1 MESSL
6 LSLSCAIH
14 QWIGFRENL
23 GFFNLKLVE
32 SHGFLHQHIGGFQR
46 EFLVIP
52 IAPKTTSR
60 QASRHISTIA
70 FWYHCLM
77 WWKQCHLHH
86 PPVITILKKVWYK
99 LTIPS
104 KTGGKNDISLP
115 TLHHFAP
122 FGKGMNVRCLWLS
135 VAAWWLSNWSPIPG
149 IPGIQGPQR
158 GEPNPSPPKKAPF
171 QEIQPFIGGFSMTKQ
186 PKKKHLGD
194 FDGFWGYH
202 HFRKPPYT

>member
-1 MESSL
+1 MGQIMWYFACVHTSHWGGTQFPDKPISSHIYISLFFTSWPDPNVLCASASGSHVVKPMESSL

-60 QASRHISTIA
+60 QASRRISTIA

-86 PPVITILKKVWYK
+86 PPVITILKKV
-99 LTIPS
+99 
-104 KTGGKNDISLP
+104 
-115 TLHHFAP
+115 
-122 FGKGMNVRCLWLS
+122 V
-135 VAAWWLSNWSPIPG
+135 
-149 IPGIQGPQR
+149 
-158 GEPNPSPPKKAPF
+158 
-171 QEIQPFIGGFSMTKQ
+171 
-186 PKKKHLGD
+186 
-194 FDGFWGYH
+194 
-202 HFRKPPYT
+202 